1 MEKNTRILIGVG
13 IAAVAAYFVYRN
25 RKSGSTTGNGKK
37 CPEGFVYSQIKCIKA
52 PCPEG
57 ECVPL
62 ESIPPKDSPKA
73 PQSCPEGQKLVQVQC
88 IKAPCP
94 AMCVPDDG
102 THLPIPS
109 TGLKPPPFFDES
121 VAIDYPVDNYYSKP
135 VLCDDGTYDYWKLG
149 GGKPCQGNVKE
160 MQFQAV

>member
-1 MEKNTRILIGVG
+1 MEKNTKILIGVG

-25 RKSGSTTGNGKK
+25 KKSGKSGSTT
-37 CPEGFVYSQIKCIKA
+37 
-52 PCPEG
+52 
-57 ECVPL
+57 
-62 ESIPPKDSPKA
+62 PPKDSPKA